1 MTDPDE
7 AIEEFLRKADAA
19 YTGMTE
25 FSLRVE
31 QVSISG
37 IREVFEAAGA
47 GIEAVIQPGGSVN
60 DEDVIDAADDHDMAM
75 AFTGQRVLNTDTGRR
90 AVFR

>member
-19 YTGMTE
+19 YTSMTE
-25 FSLRVE
+25 FSSRVE

-37 IREVFEAAGA
+37 IREVFEAADA

-60 DEDVIDAADDHDMAM
+60 DKESS
-75 AFTGQRVLNTDTGRR
+75 TPRTTTT
-90 AVFR
+90 

>member
-19 YTGMTE
+19 YASMTE
-25 FSLRVE
+25 FSSRVE

-37 IREVFEAAGA
+37 IREVFEAADA
-47 GIEAVIQPGGSVN
+47 GIEGRYPARRLRQRRGRHRRRGRLRHGDGVHR
-60 DEDVIDAADDHDMAM
+60 AAC
-75 AFTGQRVLNTDTGRR
+75 F
-90 AVFR
+90 